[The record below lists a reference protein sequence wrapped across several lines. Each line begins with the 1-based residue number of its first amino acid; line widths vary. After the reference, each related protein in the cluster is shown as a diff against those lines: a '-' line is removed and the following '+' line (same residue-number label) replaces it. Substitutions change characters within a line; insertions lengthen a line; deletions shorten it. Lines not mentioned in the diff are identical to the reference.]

1 MIKLILLSVLSIVS
15 AYSVAADQVNFKSI
29 ELKLTQAT
37 TPGFVAVNV
46 TRIGEAAEA
55 KILSTCDSVAFSRSI
70 DISKADTK
78 KLFEQLPSRE
88 ALWTVEPT
96 PSGVSEQRTVFTPKL
111 RVAVVTSDDLKLE
124 GLIERAP
131 SEESGEQIWGQF
143 LRNSLLTKL
152 VRDLPRTACGHFT
165 RLFIE
170 DLENRWPQSEQTN
183 SGEPE

>member
-1 MIKLILLSVLSIVS
+1 MFKFILLSVLSIVP
-15 AYSVAADQVNFKSI
+15 AYSVAAEEGTFKSI

-46 TRIGEAAEA
+46 TRIGEAAEV
-55 KILSTCDSVAFSRSI
+55 KIVSTCDSVAFSRSI
-70 DISKADTK
+70 DLNKADTK
-78 KLFEQLPSRE
+78 KLFGQLPSRE
-88 ALWTVEPT
+88 ELWTVEPT
-96 PSGVSEQRTVFTPKL
+96 ASGISEQRTVFTPKL

-124 GLIERAP
+124 RLIDRTP
-131 SEESGEQIWGQF
+131 NEESGEQVWGQF

-170 DLENRWPQSEQTN
+170 DLENRWPSEQSD
-183 SGEPE
+183 SGEPG